1 MRAFRTCALV
11 VSTLLVLASQ
21 APGQSEQTR
30 PVDLPTD
37 RSGVAFSN
45 RAEGALMSG
54 LRDATPVS
62 EAYFQRFVPTE
73 KLNYVLDSDHYVL
86 GRFRG
91 SKDPLIEDLLNY
103 QRAGNRDVEKSVG
116 DQQLLDGVLQIMVPD
131 WQQLG
136 PDRYESTFVRLP
148 FLIPFPCLVSN

>member
-37 RSGVAFSN
+37 RNVVAFSN

-86 GRFRG
+86 GRFRW
-91 SKDPLIEDLLNY
+91 SKVPLIEDLLNY
-103 QRAGNRDVEKSVG
+103 QSAANRDVAQSVR
-116 DQQLLDGVLQIMVPD
+116 DQQLLDGALQLVVPHSQPL
-131 WQQLG
+131 W
-136 PDRYESTFVRLP
+136 PARYQYTLVRLA
-148 FLIPFPCLVSN
+148 F